1 MAMTPEKKVKK
12 QITNILNEMGVYHFS
27 PYMSGMG
34 RAGIPD
40 IIACCHSSFVAI
52 EAKAGDNKPTLLQER
67 EIHRIQQAG
76 GHAMVVNETNMD
88 DLRFLLNHLSRGET
102 YK

>member
-12 QITNILNEMGVYHFS
+12 QIVGILNEMGVYHFS

-67 EIHRIQQAG
+67 ELHRIQQAG
-76 GHAMVVNETNMD
+76 GHAIVVNEDNMD
-88 DLRFLLNHLSRGET
+88 DLRFLLTHLSRGD
-102 YK
+102 K

>member
-12 QITNILNEMGVYHFS
+12 QITTILNEAGVYHFS

-40 IIACCHSSFVAI
+40 IIACFKGRFIAI
-52 EAKAGDNKPTLLQER
+52 EAKAGTNRPTPLQDR
-67 EIHRIQQAG
+67 EILRIQQAG
-76 GHAMVVNETNMD
+76 GHAMVVNESNLD
-88 DLRFLLNHLSRGET
+88 DLRFLITHLTGDNA
-102 YK
+102 